1 MTDTTSIA
9 RLMTWLS
16 PAFPTG
22 AFAYSH
28 GLESAFEAGLIKS
41 RTDVQ
46 NWLATLL
53 THGSVWNDGVL
64 CAEAWRRRDNRETLA
79 ELAEFATALA
89 GSAER
94 HLETT
99 AQGAAFVSAAN
110 HWPSSQ
116 KIALPE
122 DCPLPVAVGA
132 VAGRMQVPL
141 EATTAAFVHAAL
153 SNLVQA
159 VLRLG
164 HLGQQDGVA
173 IIAALEDSVLDIAR
187 KAAQSNLDDI
197 GGAVINSEIMAMRHE
212 TMEPRI
218 FRS

>member
-1 MTDTTSIA
+1 MTDTASIA

-28 GLESAFEAGLIKS
+28 GLESAFDTGLIKS
-41 RTDVQ
+41 KADIQ

-53 THGSVWNDGVL
+53 THGSVWNDAVL
-64 CAEAWRRRDNRETLA
+64 CAEAWRHSGNREALA

-89 GSAER
+89 GSSER

-99 AQGAAFVSAAN
+99 AQGAAFMTAAD
-110 HWPSSQ
+110 HWQ
-116 KIALPE
+116 RAEKITLPE

-132 VAGRMQVPL
+132 VAGRMLVPL
-141 EATTAAFVHAAL
+141 EATTAAFVQSAL

-164 HLGQQDGVA
+164 HLGQQNGVA
-173 IIAALEDSVLDIAR
+173 IIAALEESVLNLAR
-187 KAAQSNLDDI
+187 RAAQSNLDDI